1 MVLRNRKNR
10 KTMKKTIDVM
20 KEKRKVSQDVKD
32 RIKAFNKLKR
42 KILKSLEAG
51 EKTIPEIAKEM
62 EDDTEAITYNL
73 MTLLKY
79 GFVEAGNLDE
89 DDEYYYYKLKIKK

>member
-1 MVLRNRKNR
+1 MS
-10 KTMKKTIDVM
+10 KTIDVM
-20 KEKRKVSQDVKD
+20 KEKRKVSAEV
-32 RIKAFNKLKR
+32 RNNLKAFNKLKK

-62 EDDTEAITYNL
+62 EDDIDAITYNL

-79 GFVEAGNLDE
+79 GFIEAGELDD
-89 DDEYYYYKLKIKK
+89 DDEYYYYKLKNKK